1 MAASRILLVDDEAGI
16 RFGVREFLAAH
27 GYEVDEA
34 DSCRAAEECFRRS
47 RPDLVI
53 LDYVLP
59 DGDALTLLPRLRAVD
74 ASVPVIILTAHG
86 SIDLAVRAVKEG
98 AEQFLTKPVEM
109 ASVLVVVQRL
119 LDARRTSRR
128 QLAGQTRES
137 RGEFDPFL
145 GNTPAVRHLAEQAER
160 VAAADRPVLIQGPT
174 GCGKGVLAR
183 WLHNR
188 GPRADEALVDL
199 NCAGLSREFLESELF
214 GHEKGAFT
222 GAAASKPGLLEI
234 GHRGSVFLDEIGDM
248 PAEVQ
253 PKVLKVLEEKRF
265 RRMGEVRDRHVDVR
279 LIAATHH
286 DLVAL
291 VREQRFRSDLY
302 FRISTLPLIVPALS
316 ERLADIPLLA
326 TSILQRLGPELGRGA
341 VTLSSAAETALLRYS
356 WPGNIRELR
365 NVLERAVLLGG
376 SARIEPRDLR
386 FDDGLADLP
395 GARASSLTLLEVE
408 RRHIELVL
416 REENGHVERA
426 AHRLGIPRSSL
437 YQKIKQFALR
447 PSAAGAEA
455 SAVEAASG
463 GDRQEEGPIR

>member
-1 MAASRILLVDDEAGI
+1 MAGSRILVVDDEAGI
-16 RFGVREFLAAH
+16 RFGVREFLATH

-34 DSCRAAEECFRRS
+34 EDSRGAEEGFRRK

-53 LDYVLP
+53 LDHVLP
-59 DGDALTLLPRLRAVD
+59 DGDALALLPRLRAVD
-74 ASVPVIILTAHG
+74 ASVPVVVLTGHG

-98 AEQFLTKPVEM
+98 AEQFLTKPVEL
-109 ASVLVVVQRL
+109 ASLLVVIERL
-119 LDARRTSRR
+119 IEARRTRRR
-128 QLAGQTRES
+128 QLAGQARES
-137 RGEFDPFL
+137 REEIDPFL
-145 GNTPAVRHLAEQAER
+145 GDTPAVRRLAEQAER

-174 GCGKGVLAR
+174 GSGKGVLAR
-183 WLHNR
+183 WLHNH

-248 PAEVQ
+248 SPEVQ
-253 PKVLKVLEEKRF
+253 PKVLKVLEEQRF

-279 LIAATHH
+279 LIAASHH
-286 DLVAL
+286 DLVGL
-291 VREQRFRSDLY
+291 VQEKRFRSDLY
-302 FRISTLPLIVPALS
+302 FRISTLPLSVPSLA
-316 ERLADIPLLA
+316 ERASDIPLLA
-326 TSILQRLGPELGRGA
+326 ASILQRLGPELGRGI
-341 VTLSSAAETALLRYS
+341 VTLSPAAETALLRYS

-376 SARIEPRDLR
+376 SARIEPQDLR
-386 FDDGLADLP
+386 FDDGLAELP

-416 REENGHVERA
+416 GEENGHVERA
-426 AHRLGIPRSSL
+426 ARRLGIPRSSL
-437 YQKIKQFALR
+437 YQKIKQLGLR
-447 PSAAGAEA
+447 PPAAAGESAAAEPP
-455 SAVEAASG
+455 
-463 GDRQEEGPIR
+463 Q

>member
-1 MAASRILLVDDEAGI
+1 MPPSRILLVDDEARI
-16 RFGVREFLAAH
+16 RFGVREFLSAH

-34 DSCRAAEECFRRS
+34 DSARAAEECFRKN

-53 LDYVLP
+53 LDHVLP

-74 ASVPVIILTAHG
+74 ASVPVVILTGHG

-109 ASVLVVVQRL
+109 TSLLVVLQRL
-119 LDARRTSRR
+119 IDARRTRRR
-128 QLAGQTRES
+128 QLAGQARES

-145 GNTPAVRHLAEQAER
+145 GDTPAIRRLAEQAER

-174 GCGKGVLAR
+174 GSGKGVLAR
-183 WLHNR
+183 WLHNH
-188 GPRADEALVDL
+188 GPRVDEALVDL
-199 NCAGLSREFLESELF
+199 NCAGLSREFLEAELF

-222 GAAASKPGLLEI
+222 GAVASKPGMLEI

-248 PAEVQ
+248 PVEVQ

-279 LIAATHH
+279 LIAASHH

-302 FRISTLPLIVPALS
+302 FRISTLPLVVPALA
-316 ERLADIPLLA
+316 ERVADIPLLA
-326 TSILQRLGPELGRGA
+326 ASILERLGPELGRSA
-341 VTLSSAAETALLRYS
+341 VTLSPAAETALLRYA

-376 SARIEPRDLR
+376 SDRIEPQDLR
-386 FDDGLADLP
+386 FDHALAELP
-395 GARASSLTLLEVE
+395 EARASSLTLLEVE

-416 REENGHVERA
+416 REENGQVERA
-426 AHRLGIPRSSL
+426 ARRLGIPRSSL
-437 YQKIKQFALR
+437 YHKIKLFGLR
-447 PSAAGAEA
+447 TSPGGAEPSAAEA
-455 SAVEAASG
+455 
-463 GDRQEEGPIR
+463 P

>member
-1 MAASRILLVDDEAGI
+1 MAPPSRILLIDDEAGI
-16 RFGVREFLAAH
+16 RFGVREFLGAH

-34 DSCRAAEECFRRS
+34 DSCRTAEASFRQN

-53 LDYVLP
+53 LDHVLP

-74 ASVPVIILTAHG
+74 GSVPVVILTGHG

-109 ASVLVVVQRL
+109 ASLLVVLQRL
-119 LDARRTSRR
+119 IDGRRTRRR
-128 QLAGQTRES
+128 QLAGQARET

-145 GNTPAVRHLAEQAER
+145 GDTPAVRRLAEQAER

-174 GCGKGVLAR
+174 GSGKGVLAR
-183 WLHNR
+183 WLHNH
-188 GPRADEALVDL
+188 GPRAEEALVDL

-222 GAAASKPGLLEI
+222 GAVASKPGLLEI

-279 LIAATHH
+279 LIAASHH

-291 VREQRFRSDLY
+291 VREQRFRNDLY
-302 FRISTLPLIVPALS
+302 FRISTLPLQVPALA
-316 ERLADIPLLA
+316 ERSSDIPLLA
-326 TSILQRLGPELGRGA
+326 ASILERLGPELGRPA
-341 VTLSSAAETALLRYS
+341 VTLSPAAETIMLRYP

-365 NVLERAVLLGG
+365 NVLERAVLL
-376 SARIEPRDLR
+376 SATARIEPEDLR
-386 FDDGLADLP
+386 FDAGLAKAP
-395 GARASSLTLLEVE
+395 GAHASSLTLVEVE
-408 RRHIELVL
+408 RQHIELVL
-416 REENGHVERA
+416 QEENGHVERA
-426 AHRLGIPRSSL
+426 ARRLGIPRSSL
-437 YQKIKQFALR
+437 YHKIKQFGLR
-447 PSAAGAEA
+447 APEGDVEA
-455 SAVEAASG
+455 SPTEVSG
-463 GDRQEEGPIR
+463 G